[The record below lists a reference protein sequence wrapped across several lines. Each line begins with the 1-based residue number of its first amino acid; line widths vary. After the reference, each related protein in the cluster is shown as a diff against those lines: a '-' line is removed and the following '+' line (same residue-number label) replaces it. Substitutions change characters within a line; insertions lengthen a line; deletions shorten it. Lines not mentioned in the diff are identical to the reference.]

1 MPGNPRTLK
10 PQAATTSFSR
20 NTFAVHVH
28 KKLEHE
34 ATDHEQL
41 DYGKHHFYSRHV
53 TIRAIFNSS
62 VWTRCDNLNA
72 Y

>member
-41 DYGKHHFYSRHV
+41 NYGKCDFYSR
-53 TIRAIFNSS
+53 RDNSRDFQQQR
-62 VWTRCDNLNA
+62 VDA
-72 Y
+72 M

>member
-34 ATDHEQL
+34 ATDHESSTTENAIIFKTR
-41 DYGKHHFYSRHV
+41 DNSRDFPQQRV
-53 TIRAIFNSS
+53 
-62 VWTRCDNLNA
+62 D
-72 Y
+72 